1 METLSGEQTAPL
13 DEELGGESRS
23 ERYRKRIVGVK
34 RKVVVA
40 MSGGVDSSL
49 TAFLLKEQGYDVIG
63 ATMSL
68 WKGKGQESL
77 PGCLASS
84 HVEEA
89 QQVAQQFGIPFQVV
103 HLEEEFEKEI
113 IQYFCR
119 EYGKGRT
126 PNPCVLCNRR
136 IKFGVLLD
144 KARELGAD
152 YLATGHYARLE
163 LDDRTG
169 RSLLKKGVDK
179 AKDQSYV
186 LFSLSQS
193 QFQRSLFPLG
203 EYRKEDVRKK
213 AQQLGLRVHD
223 KAESQEICFIEGN
236 SYHPFLAARLKESIM
251 PGPIMDRTGHV
262 MGMHKGIPFYTIG
275 QRRGLG
281 LAKGV
286 PLYVIEIDPQK
297 NAVIVGK
304 KEDVLAD
311 KFIVRELNWIIPQE
325 KTFSAQV
332 KIRYNHPGSE
342 AVITSKEKDEV
353 EVRFNV
359 PQKAITPG
367 QAAVFYDEE
376 MVIGGGW
383 IEQVVR
389 S

>member
-1 METLSGEQTAPL
+1 M
-13 DEELGGESRS
+13 
-23 ERYRKRIVGVK
+23 VGVRK
-34 RKVVVA
+34 KVVVA

-49 TAFLLKEQGYDVIG
+49 AAFLLGERGYDVIG

-68 WKGKGQESL
+68 WEGKGQENL
-77 PGCLASS
+77 PECYVSS

-89 QQVAQQFGIPFQVV
+89 QQVAQHFGIPFQVV
-103 HLEEEFEKEI
+103 HLEQEFEKEI
-113 IQYFCR
+113 VQYFCR
-119 EYGKGRT
+119 EYERGRT
-126 PNPCVLCNRR
+126 PNPCVLCNRK
-136 IKFGVLLD
+136 IKFGVLSE

-163 LDDRTG
+163 VDDQTG
-169 RSLLKKGVDK
+169 RSLLKKGVDQT
-179 AKDQSYV
+179 KDQSYV
-186 LFSLSQS
+186 LFSLSQD

-223 KAESQEICFIEGN
+223 KPESQEVCFIEDN

-262 MGMHKGIPFYTIG
+262 IGMHKGVPFYTIG

-281 LAKGV
+281 LSKGV
-286 PLYVIEIDPQK
+286 PLYVIGIDPK
-297 NAVIVGK
+297 ENAVIVGK

-311 KFIVRELNWIIPQE
+311 TFTVRVLNWIIPQG
-325 KTFSAQV
+325 KSFSAQV
-332 KIRYNHPGSE
+332 KIRYNHPGAE
-342 AVITSKEKDEV
+342 AVITSKEEDEV
-353 EVRFNV
+353 EVRFYV

-367 QAAVFYDEE
+367 QAAVFYDKET
-376 MVIGGGW
+376 VIGGGW
-383 IEQVVR
+383 IENVVR